1 MKKAFLTLL
10 VFFAVIMTASF
21 TVMAD
26 SGTSSEVVSLSI
38 ESYPE
43 RTVYGAFDKLDASG
57 LSLKA
62 ILSDGSERAVFADE
76 ISVIYNRDGCLRVGD
91 KDVILS
97 YGGKGVKLPVTVNPI
112 SYDLSAISVNNVSTV
127 YNGKYQSYTE
137 LLPSI
142 VGLDGIPLVMSAIGG
157 GINAGEYDVSIDFST
172 QSKDYLT
179 PESRVVTM
187 KIEPLPVEIVWTD
200 LSFTY
205 DGKSKS
211 PTASYTDVNGK
222 VIPLSVIGASAEVG
236 KYVARVSVNDP
247 NYLFSSTT
255 VEYEIKKASYDLS
268 SASWSADSFVYDGSQ
283 KSVTLSGLPMG
294 VRVVGYSGDTA
305 KDAGRYTV
313 TASLAW
319 DEGNYNAPTEL
330 THTWQILPAEYD
342 MSSVSFQNAKYV
354 YDGNLHYPKLIGEMP
369 VGRDGIRL
377 EYSFSTGASHVDDG
391 VVTVTVSFKTE
402 SKNYIVPQPIYSS
415 VSITPLGINVTWGK
429 TQLAYSGERQSP
441 TASSADCKIKVS
453 GGALTVG
460 KYTAT
465 AESLASDY
473 YVINDKQ
480 EFSIVKAENYW
491 VTAPSASTCY
501 EGRDIKLNGKSRFGD
516 LKYSFYADPEGK
528 RAISAPTSAGVYY
541 AMLSVTDTMNYSG
554 LRSSLIRFEIVEI
567 KAVSFVASIGN
578 IRLRAFDT
586 IDPNELSCS
595 VINND
600 GSLSAVD
607 CSKVKIIYENG
618 TSLRKKDNS
627 VIIRYENFS
636 FSLPIEVGLAEYDVR
651 EVVWLNTLVTYD
663 GEKHRP
669 VLFGLPDGVSVIE
682 YVGGGVTDAGKY
694 TVSAS
699 LDYDRENFSEPK
711 ILPCEFVIEKRAI
724 SIPHLFATYNGK
736 PQIPTPDSTLYSISS
751 VGKFVDRG
759 VYSLAVTLTDSKN
772 YYFAETESDRANA
785 IFEILPA
792 TVYVSIDDVRLHLFE
807 ELSSAKYYV
816 TDGEV
821 FGADFVPFSF
831 YSEGGAVYARS
842 ENPNYVLDVRPGRL
856 IRLPYPTLIGGI
868 MLLCFVI
875 LAFLL
880 VFALFLA
887 YKNRKKLSTS
897 MAILKCRIHHRN
909 FTVAPPKKVDS
920 EIDSNFNLPKIA
932 VPEESEDK
940 TEPEIPETEIDA
952 EKADTLITDQLA
964 KSLLKKDGDVIY
976 TEGSGKE
983 VINIGIIS
991 DNFNA
996 GDIVDVN
1003 SLKAKGLIE
1012 EKYSN
1017 VRILSGGKLDKALTV
1032 YANDFS
1038 LSAVKMIALS
1048 GGKAIKCVT
1057 LKGKPK
1063 EEKE

>member
-21 TVMAD
+21 TAMAD
-26 SGTSSEVVSLSI
+26 SGTSPEVVSLSI

-43 RTVYGAFDKLDASG
+43 RRVYGAFDKLDTEG

-62 ILSDGSERAVFADE
+62 TFSDGSVRELNPEE
-76 ISVIYNRDGCLRVGD
+76 ISVIYNRDEGLRVGD
-91 KDVILS
+91 KDVTLS

-112 SYDLSAISVNNVSTV
+112 SYDLSVLSVNNISTV

-157 GINAGEYDVSIDFST
+157 GINAGEYNVSIDFST

-179 PESRVVTM
+179 PESRVITM
-187 KIEPLPVEIVWTD
+187 KIEPVPVEIIWSD

-205 DGKSKS
+205 DGKSKA

-236 KYVARVSVNDP
+236 KYTARVSITDP

-255 VEYEIKKASYDLS
+255 AEYEIKKASYDLS
-268 SASWSADSFVYDGSQ
+268 SVSWSADSFIYDGSQ
-283 KSVTLSGLPMG
+283 KSVTLSGLPKG
-294 VRVVGYSGDTA
+294 VRVIGYSGDTA

-342 MSSVSFQNAKYV
+342 MSAVSFQNAEYV
-354 YDGNLHYPKLIGEMP
+354 YDGNIHYPKLIGEMP
-369 VGRDGIRL
+369 VGHDGIEL
-377 EYSFSTGASHVDDG
+377 EYTFSTGACHVDEG
-391 VVTVTVSFKTE
+391 TVTVTVSFKTK

-415 VSITPLGINVTWGK
+415 VSITPLGINVTWDK
-429 TQLAYSGERQSP
+429 TQLSYSGERQTP
-441 TASSADCKIKVS
+441 TATSTECKIKVT

-460 KYTAT
+460 RYTAT

-480 EFSIVKAENYW
+480 EFSIVKADNYW
-491 VTAPSASTCY
+491 VTSPSASTCY
-501 EGRDIKLNGKSRFGD
+501 EGREININGKSRFGEV
-516 LKYSFYADPEGK
+516 KYSFYSDPEGK

-541 AMLSVTDTMNYSG
+541 AMLSVADTMNYSG
-554 LRSSLIRFEIVEI
+554 LRSSLVRVEILEI

-578 IRLRAFDT
+578 IKLRAFDM
-586 IDPNELSCS
+586 IEKSDLICS

-600 GSLSAVD
+600 GSRSTVD
-607 CSKVKIIYENG
+607 SSKVKIIYKNG
-618 TSLRKKDNS
+618 NSLRKNDDS
-627 VIIRYENFS
+627 VILRYDSFS
-636 FSLPIEVGLAEYDVR
+636 FSLPVEVEFAEYDVSD
-651 EVVWLNTLVTYD
+651 VVWLNSVVTYD
-663 GEKHRP
+663 GETHRP
-669 VLFGLPDGVSVIE
+669 VLYGLPDGVSVIE

-699 LDYDRENFSEPK
+699 LDYDRENYSEPK
-711 ILPCEFVIEKRAI
+711 IPPCEFIIEKKALT
-724 SIPHLFATYNGK
+724 IPHLFATYNGK
-736 PQIPTPDSTLYSISS
+736 PQIPTPDSSLYSISS

-772 YYFAETESDRANA
+772 YYFSETESDRANA

-792 TVYVSIDDVRLHLFE
+792 TIFVSIDDVRLHLFE

-831 YSEGGAVYARS
+831 YSEGGVVYARS

-868 MLLCFVI
+868 MIIGFIL

-880 VFALFLA
+880 VLALLLA
-887 YKNRKKLSTS
+887 YKNRKKLATS

-909 FTVAPPKKVDS
+909 FTVAPPKNTDDQ
-920 EIDSNFNLPKIA
+920 INSNFTLPRVA
-932 VPEESEDK
+932 VPEECEERAEQDYS
-940 TEPEIPETEIDA
+940 ETEIDA
-952 EKADTLITDQLA
+952 QKADSLITDQLA
-964 KSLLKKDGDVIY
+964 KSLLKKEGDVIY
-976 TEGSGKE
+976 TEGSGRE

-996 GDIVDVN
+996 GDVVDVN

-1012 EKYSN
+1012 EKYAN
-1017 VRILSGGKLDKALTV
+1017 VRILSGGRIDKALTV

-1063 EEKE
+1063 EEKD